1 MMALRTALA
10 AGLLLVGGAALPGA
24 AAAETLYISDVLT
37 VPLRSGPSSANRILH
52 RGLRS
57 GTALEV
63 LGRDDESTFVNVR
76 TPGGLE
82 GWLPGQYLVEQPIA
96 RERLRQASARIDA
109 LNEELEILRG
119 RYQNIDE
126 ARSEAESSSAALGGR
141 VAELEQE
148 LAEIRRVSA
157 NAIQTAADNQRL
169 SELNDRLR
177 GEVDEL
183 LLETQQLRDNVQQRW
198 LLIGAGLVLT
208 GLLLGVII
216 KSRPRRSAW
225 T

>member
-1 MMALRTALA
+1 MTRRWTGLA
-10 AGLLLVGGAALPGA
+10 AAMALLVGGVLPGA

-63 LGRDDESTFVNVR
+63 LGRDDGSTFVNVR

-82 GWLPGQYLVEQPIA
+82 GWLPGQYLIEEPIA
-96 RERLRQASARIDA
+96 RDRLRQANARIDA
-109 LNEELEILRG
+109 LNRELEALRG
-119 RYQNIDE
+119 RFETVDD
-126 ARSEAESSSAALGGR
+126 ARSEAESSSTALGSR

-148 LAEIRRVSA
+148 LAEIHRVSA

-183 LLETQQLRDNVQQRW
+183 LLEAQQLRDNVQQRW